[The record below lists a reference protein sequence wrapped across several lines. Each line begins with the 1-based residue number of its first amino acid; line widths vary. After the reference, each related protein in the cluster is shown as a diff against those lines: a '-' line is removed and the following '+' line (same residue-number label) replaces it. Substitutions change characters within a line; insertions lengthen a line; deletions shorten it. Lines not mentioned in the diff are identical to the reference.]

1 MAEEKFSLNTADDV
15 EIVKGVAGII
25 NDLKDEKDAIRSIDS
40 VFIMLAN
47 VAVNRA
53 KAAMMHIFMSDDEN
67 VKKSIENMSSND
79 VIGMTMATALYTFNM
94 ITELFREMIISK
106 KLDGDEDQRCYKITI
121 ANINPEY
128 PELASN
134 YLISNKN
141 NTHGYLEMACITT
154 GYCAMYDGKASITVG
169 VNAFNEIAS
178 ILLKAAQAAEEG
190 IEDKNKNADKT
201 EKDGEKSES

>member
-25 NDLKDEKDAIRSIDS
+25 NDLKDEKDAIRAIDS

-47 VAVNRA
+47 VAVNRG
-53 KAAMMHIFMSDDEN
+53 KTAMMHIFMTDDKN
-67 VKKSIENMSSND
+67 VKESIKNMTSND
-79 VIGMTMATALYTFNM
+79 IIGMTMATALYTFNM
-94 ITELFREMIISK
+94 MTELFKEMIINK
-106 KLDGDEDQRCYKITI
+106 KLDGDEDQRCYKIKI

-134 YLISNKN
+134 YLISNKK
-141 NTHGYLEMACITT
+141 THGYLEMACITT

-178 ILLKAAQAAEEG
+178 ILLKAAQAAEENV
-190 IEDKNKNADKT
+190 EDKNKNVDAT
-201 EKDGEKSES
+201 ERDGEKNES

>member
-25 NDLKDEKDAIRSIDS
+25 NDLKDEKDAIRAIDS

-47 VAVNRA
+47 VAVNRG
-53 KAAMMHIFMSDDEN
+53 KAAMMHIFMTDDEN
-67 VKKSIENMSSND
+67 VKESIKNMNSND
-79 VIGMTMATALYTFNM
+79 IIGMTMATALYTFNM
-94 ITELFREMIISK
+94 MTELFKEMIINK
-106 KLDGDEDQRCYKITI
+106 KLDGDEDQRCYKIKI

-134 YLISNKN
+134 YLISNKK
-141 NTHGYLEMACITT
+141 THGYLEMACITT

-178 ILLKAAQAAEEG
+178 ILLKAAQAAEENV
-190 IEDKNKNADKT
+190 EDKDKNVDAT
-201 EKDGEKSES
+201 ERDGEKNES

>member
-67 VKKSIENMSSND
+67 IKKSIKDMNSND

-106 KLDGDEDQRCYKITI
+106 KLDGDEDQRCYKIKI

-134 YLISNKN
+134 YLISNKS
-141 NTHGYLEMACITT
+141 THGYLEMACITT

-178 ILLKAAQAAEEG
+178 TLLKAAQAAEEG
-190 IEDKNKNADKT
+190 IDNKNKNADGT

>member
-25 NDLKDEKDAIRSIDS
+25 NDLKDEKDAIRAIDS

-47 VAVNRA
+47 VAVNRG
-53 KAAMMHIFMSDDEN
+53 KAAMMHIFMTDDKN
-67 VKKSIENMSSND
+67 VKESIKNMTSND
-79 VIGMTMATALYTFNM
+79 IIGMTMATALYTFNM
-94 ITELFREMIISK
+94 MTELFKEMIINK
-106 KLDGDEDQRCYKITI
+106 KLDGDEDQRCYKIKI

-134 YLISNKN
+134 YLISNKK
-141 NTHGYLEMACITT
+141 THGYLEMACITT

-178 ILLKAAQAAEEG
+178 ILLKAAQVAEENA
-190 IEDKNKNADKT
+190 EDKNKNADAT
-201 EKDGEKSES
+201 ERDGEKNES

>member
-25 NDLKDEKDAIRSIDS
+25 NDLKDEKDAIRAIDS

-47 VAVNRA
+47 VAVNRG
-53 KAAMMHIFMSDDEN
+53 KAAMMHIFMTDDKN
-67 VKKSIENMSSND
+67 VKESIKNMTSND
-79 VIGMTMATALYTFNM
+79 IIGMTMATALYTFNM
-94 ITELFREMIISK
+94 MTELFKEMIINK
-106 KLDGDEDQRCYKITI
+106 KLDGDEDQRCYKIKI

-134 YLISNKN
+134 YLISNKK
-141 NTHGYLEMACITT
+141 THGYLEMACITT

-178 ILLKAAQAAEEG
+178 ILLKAAQAAEENA
-190 IEDKNKNADKT
+190 EDKNKNVDAT
-201 EKDGEKSES
+201 ERDGEKNES

>member
-25 NDLKDEKDAIRSIDS
+25 NDLKDEKDAIRAIDS

-47 VAVNRA
+47 VAVNRG
-53 KAAMMHIFMSDDEN
+53 KAAMMHIFMTDDKN
-67 VKKSIENMSSND
+67 VKESIKNMTSND
-79 VIGMTMATALYTFNM
+79 IIGMTMATALYTFNM
-94 ITELFREMIISK
+94 MTELFKEMIINK
-106 KLDGDEDQRCYKITI
+106 KLDGDEDQRCYKIKI

-134 YLISNKN
+134 YLISNKK
-141 NTHGYLEMACITT
+141 THGYLEMACITT

-190 IEDKNKNADKT
+190 AEDKNKNVDAT
-201 EKDGEKSES
+201 ERDGEKNES

>member
-15 EIVKGVAGII
+15 EIIKGVAGII

-53 KAAMMHIFMSDDEN
+53 KAAMTYIFMSDDEN
-67 VKKSIENMSSND
+67 VKKSIKNMNSND
-79 VIGMTMATALYTFNM
+79 IIGMTMSTALYTFNM

-106 KLDGDEDQRCYKITI
+106 KLDGDEDQRCYKIKI

-134 YLISNKN
+134 YLISNKS
-141 NTHGYLEMACITT
+141 THGYLEMACITT
-154 GYCAMYDGKASITVG
+154 GYCAMYDEKASITVG

-178 ILLKAAQAAEEG
+178 ILLKAAQAAEES
-190 IEDKNKNADKT
+190 IENENKNADGT

>member
-25 NDLKDEKDAIRSIDS
+25 NDLKDEKDAIRAIDS

-53 KAAMMHIFMSDDEN
+53 KAVMMHIFMSDDEN
-67 VKKSIENMSSND
+67 IKKSIKNMNSND

-94 ITELFREMIISK
+94 ITELFKEMIINK
-106 KLDGDEDQRCYKITI
+106 KLDGDEDQRCYKIKI

-134 YLISNKN
+134 YLISNKS
-141 NTHGYLEMACITT
+141 THGYLEMACITT
-154 GYCAMYDGKASITVG
+154 GYCAMYDGKASITIG
-169 VNAFNEIAS
+169 ANAFNEIAS
-178 ILLKAAQAAEEG
+178 TLLKVAQAAEEG
-190 IEDKNKNADKT
+190 IENENKNANGT

>member
-25 NDLKDEKDAIRSIDS
+25 NDLKDEKDAIRAIDS

-47 VAVNRA
+47 VAVNRG
-53 KAAMMHIFMSDDEN
+53 KAAMMHIFMTDDKN
-67 VKKSIENMSSND
+67 VKESIKNMTSND
-79 VIGMTMATALYTFNM
+79 IIGMTMATALYTFNM
-94 ITELFREMIISK
+94 MTELFKEMIINK
-106 KLDGDEDQRCYKITI
+106 KLDGDEDQRCYKIKI

-134 YLISNKN
+134 YLISNKK
-141 NTHGYLEMACITT
+141 THGYLEMACITT

-178 ILLKAAQAAEEG
+178 ILLKAAQAAEENV
-190 IEDKNKNADKT
+190 EDKNKNVDAT
-201 EKDGEKSES
+201 ERDGGKNES

>member
-25 NDLKDEKDAIRSIDS
+25 NDLKDEKDAIRAIDS

-47 VAVNRA
+47 VAVNRG
-53 KAAMMHIFMSDDEN
+53 KAAMMHIFMTDDKN
-67 VKKSIENMSSND
+67 VKESIKNMTSND
-79 VIGMTMATALYTFNM
+79 IIGMTMATALYTFNM
-94 ITELFREMIISK
+94 MTELFKEMIINK
-106 KLDGDEDQRCYKITI
+106 KLDGDEDQRCYKIKI

-134 YLISNKN
+134 YLISNKK
-141 NTHGYLEMACITT
+141 THGYLEMACITT

-178 ILLKAAQAAEEG
+178 ILLKAAQAAEENV
-190 IEDKNKNADKT
+190 EDKNKNVDAT
-201 EKDGEKSES
+201 ERDGEKNES